1 MEKKELEQLRVYIMF
16 NIIKLSLNFLVGYEK
31 QDNYFQLVLL
41 NLLEWIKGIKITNL
55 LEKLSLIG
63 G

>member
-1 MEKKELEQLRVYIMF
+1 MF

-63 G
+63 GGNESFFSAYYSST

>member
-1 MEKKELEQLRVYIMF
+1 MF